1 MKAKEQY
8 LQLRLQ
14 EGLSNQKIADLMGIK
29 KSTVDRAIGSDRK
42 LKEEKNMGINSKMS
56 QTRVVKR
63 PKEEAPKSDAAS
75 QPREVLKTVTIN
87 CCDCGRTFSVN
98 PAEQNFFKRKGLN
111 LPKRCPECREKRKKV
126 ETRICVDCGAEF
138 TITRTNLEY
147 FKRIGMHAPKRC
159 EECRKNKR
167 EHNAEMERKKA
178 IKEAEDLG
186 TVNDDEAQS

>member
-1 MKAKEQY
+1 MARDLGKSNEEIAKEY
-8 LQLRLQ
+8 
-14 EGLSNQKIADLMGIK
+14 NVK

-42 LKEEKNMGINSKMS
+42 LKEEKNMGINSKMA
-56 QTRVVKR
+56 QTRVVKH
-63 PKEEAPKSDAAS
+63 PKEDASKNEEAS
-75 QPREVLKTVTIN
+75 QPREVLKTITVN

-138 TITRTNLEY
+138 TISRTNLEY

-167 EHNAEMERKKA
+167 EHNAELERKRLE
-178 IKEAEDLG
+178 KEAA
-186 TVNDDEAQS
+186 EAQS

>member
-1 MKAKEQY
+1 MQAKLKYQMARDLGKSNEEIAKEY
-8 LQLRLQ
+8 
-14 EGLSNQKIADLMGIK
+14 NVK

-42 LKEEKNMGINSKMS
+42 FKEEKNMGINSKMA
-56 QTRVVKR
+56 QTRIVKR
-63 PKEEAPKSDAAS
+63 PKEEAPKSDATS
-75 QPREVLKTVTIN
+75 QPREVLKTITIN

-178 IKEAEDLG
+178 IKEAEELG
-186 TVNDDEAQS
+186 IVKDDDAQS

>member
-1 MKAKEQY
+1 MKAKLKYQMARD
-8 LQLRLQ
+8 L
-14 EGLSNQKIADLMGIK
+14 GKSNEEIAKEYNVK

-42 LKEEKNMGINSKMS
+42 LKEEKNMGINSKMA

-63 PKEEAPKSDAAS
+63 PKEEAHKNEDVS
-75 QPREVLKTVTIN
+75 QPREVLKTITVN

-138 TITRTNLEY
+138 TISRTNLEY
-147 FKRIGMHAPKRC
+147 FKRIGMHSPKRC

-167 EHNAEMERKKA
+167 EHNAELERKRLE
-178 IKEAEDLG
+178 KEAA
-186 TVNDDEAQS
+186 EAQS

>member
-1 MKAKEQY
+1 MSRKSDY
-8 LQLRLQ
+8 LLLRSLGRNNEEIAQ
-14 EGLSNQKIADLMGIK
+14 EMGVK

-42 LKEEKNMGINSKMS
+42 LKEEKDMGINSKMA
-56 QTRVVKR
+56 QTRVVKL
-63 PKEEAPKSDAAS
+63 PKEEAPKSEATS
-75 QPREVLKTVTIN
+75 QPREVLKTITIN

-186 TVNDDEAQS
+186 IVKDDERS

>member
-1 MKAKEQY
+1 MSRKSDY
-8 LQLRLQ
+8 LLLRSLGRNNEEIAQ
-14 EGLSNQKIADLMGIK
+14 EMGVK

-42 LKEEKNMGINSKMS
+42 LKEEKDMGINSKMA
-56 QTRVVKR
+56 QTRVVKL
-63 PKEEAPKSDAAS
+63 PKEEAPKSEATS
-75 QPREVLKTVTIN
+75 QPREVLKTITIN

-111 LPKRCPECREKRKKV
+111 LPKRCPECRENRKKV

-186 TVNDDEAQS
+186 IVKDDERS

>member
-1 MKAKEQY
+1 MKSKEKYEMMRALGSSNEEIAKSY
-8 LQLRLQ
+8 
-14 EGLSNQKIADLMGIK
+14 KVK

-42 LKEEKNMGINSKMS
+42 LKEEKNMGINSKMA

-63 PKEEAPKSDAAS
+63 PKEESPKSEATS
-75 QPREVLKTVTIN
+75 QPREVLKTITVN

-126 ETRICVDCGAEF
+126 ETCICVDCGAEF
-138 TITRTNLEY
+138 TITRVNLEY
-147 FKRIGMHAPKRC
+147 FKRNGMHAPKRC

-167 EHNAEMERKKA
+167 EHNEELERKRLEK
-178 IKEAEDLG
+178 KSE
-186 TVNDDEAQS
+186 EAQS